1 MSSRYQNN
9 RSKKLKN
16 GKTVFRSKRYP
27 KIPKRDSD
35 IYVVTKGGD
44 RLDTLANQ
52 FYSDSSLWWIIAASN
67 NIHDAPFALKEGTII
82 RIPID
87 KNTILNNF
95 YE

>member
-35 IYVVTKGGD
+35 IYVVTQGGD

-82 RIPID
+82 RIQID

>member
-1 MSSRYQNN
+1 MSIICKTGCGQQVVYENIEFTDGFAYQCPHN
-9 RSKKLKN
+9 
-16 GKTVFRSKRYP
+16 
-27 KIPKRDSD
+27 
-35 IYVVTKGGD
+35 
-44 RLDTLANQ
+44 LDNSLHYCPI